1 MNFKERNRDTSF
13 SIDIAPLV
21 DVVFLLLIFFMLS
34 TTFEIKPGIKVN
46 LPEGTT
52 KEIKSEPK
60 DIKIYIT
67 KKEEIYFNG
76 KRVDLTKLKKELSKI
91 RNKKKMVIIEADKFS
106 YHGVVVS
113 VMDVAKSL
121 GFNNFAIATRVKSG
135 NKWKNF

>member
-1 MNFKERNRDTSF
+1 MNFKERNKETNF

-34 TTFEIKPGIKVN
+34 TTFEIKPGLKVD

-52 KEIKSEPK
+52 KEIKTEQK
-60 DIKIYIT
+60 DLKIYIT

-76 KRVDLTKLKKELSKI
+76 KKVSLDTLKNELSKI
-91 RNKKKMVIIEADKFS
+91 QNKKKLIIIEADKFS

-121 GFNNFAIATRVKSG
+121 GFNNFAIATKVKRSE
-135 NKWKNF
+135 K

>member
-1 MNFKERNRDTSF
+1 MTFKERKRDTGF
-13 SIDIAPLV
+13 TIDIAPLV

-52 KEIKSEPK
+52 KELKKEPK
-60 DIKIYIT
+60 DIKIFIT

-76 KRVDLTKLKKELSKI
+76 KRVSLDKLKKELTKI
-91 RNKKKMVIIEADKFS
+91 RDKKKLIIIEADKFS

-113 VMDVAKSL
+113 VMDVAKST
-121 GFNNFAIATRVKSG
+121 GFNNFAIATKVRNVRK
-135 NKWKNF
+135 

>member
-91 RNKKKMVIIEADKFS
+91 RNKRKMIIIEADKFS

-135 NKWKNF
+135 NK

>member
-76 KRVDLTKLKKELSKI
+76 KRIDLTKLKKELSKI
-91 RNKKKMVIIEADKFS
+91 RNKKKMIIIEADKFS

-135 NKWKNF
+135 NK

>member
-76 KRVDLTKLKKELSKI
+76 KRIDLTKLKKELSKI
-91 RNKKKMVIIEADKFS
+91 RNKKKMIIIEADKFS

-135 NKWKNF
+135 SK